1 MSGLSVMIKPLDSS
15 RQTHRA
21 MVNRTAE
28 TSAVSHTVIGFTMDT
43 SGESNVSYVQII
55 NTAKLWT
62 GHVREMEQGY

>member
-1 MSGLSVMIKPLDSS
+1 
-15 RQTHRA
+15 
-21 MVNRTAE
+21 
-28 TSAVSHTVIGFTMDT
+28 MDT